1 MAKQDKEDLKRTIQL
16 PESGEKTIMV
26 RQGGHFTEQ
35 MLISDKDAHALLED
49 NQQIFNRDLFKDFNE
64 KNNAKVIKEIFEV
77 EDIGYKLTPQEN
89 RLVTAIRSE
98 LFNKSENT
106 DTNSERYYMGNYFP
120 NGEVV
125 KTNFSAQT
133 MTVPH
138 LLVSRGDL
146 YKAFLG
152 KDRYSGQDQKDIDK
166 LLRTFSQ
173 RYFLTIYKQHVIIKN
188 ETKINRITEYLP
200 LVRLKRL
207 DKGLSEIDDSL
218 LDQGGDFTNNNG
230 EYLLAINPIWVDQI
244 KTKWVEF
251 PHDLNTRLGNA
262 IGHWN
267 KITPATTY
275 LINYLFHQRS
285 TKNFVTE
292 INEDNLFIKL
302 GLDKYIKR
310 RKRKLA
316 ESYLEESIRI
326 SKEIKLCQK
335 AEKTTGAQGQVKW
348 VFEINETI

>member
-1 MAKQDKEDLKRTIQL
+1 MAKANENLKRTIQL

-35 MLISDKDAHALLED
+35 MLVSDKDAHSLLED

-64 KNNAKVIKEIFEV
+64 KNNAKIIKETFEV
-77 EDIGYKLTPQEN
+77 EDIGFRLTPPEN

-98 LFNKSENT
+98 LFNKSENK
-106 DTNSERYYMGNYFP
+106 DFNSERYYMGNYFP
-120 NGEVV
+120 HGEVI
-125 KTNFSAQT
+125 KTNFGGQI

-152 KDRYSGQDQKDIDK
+152 KDKYAGKDQKDIDR
-166 LLRTFSQ
+166 LLRSFSQ
-173 RYFLTIYKQHVIIKN
+173 RYFLTIYKQHVSINGQI
-188 ETKINRITEYLP
+188 KINRITEYLP

-207 DKGLSEIDDSL
+207 DKGLSEIEDGL
-218 LDQGGDFTNNNG
+218 LDQGGDFTNGNG

-262 IGHWN
+262 VGHWN

-292 INEDNLFIKL
+292 INEENLFIKL

-316 ESYLEESIRI
+316 ESYLEESIRV
-326 SKEIKLCQK
+326 SKEIKLCQNV
-335 AEKTTGAQGQVKW
+335 EKVMGAQGQTK
-348 VFEINETI
+348 FIFTINDEI

>member
-1 MAKQDKEDLKRTIQL
+1 MAKTNENLKRTIQL

-35 MLISDKDAHALLED
+35 MLVSDKDAHTLLME

-64 KNNAKVIKEIFEV
+64 RNNAKVIKETFEV
-77 EDIGYKLTPQEN
+77 EDIGYRLSPQEN

-98 LFNKSENT
+98 LFNKSENKNI
-106 DTNSERYYMGNYFP
+106 NSERYYMGNYFP

-125 KTNFSAQT
+125 KTNFGGQI

-173 RYFLTIYKQHVIIKN
+173 RYFLTIYKQHVIIKD
-188 ETKINRITEYLP
+188 ETKINRVTEYLP

-218 LDQGGDFTNNNG
+218 LDQGGDFTNGNG

-251 PHDLNTRLGNA
+251 PHDLNSRLGNA
-262 IGHWN
+262 VGHWN
-267 KITPATTY
+267 KITSATNY
-275 LINYLFHQRS
+275 LVNYLFHQRS
-285 TKNFVTE
+285 TKNFITE

-302 GLDKYIKR
+302 DLSKYIKR
-310 RKRKLA
+310 RERKRA
-316 ESYLEESIRI
+316 ESFLLDAIRI
-326 SKEIKLCQK
+326 CKEIDLCKK
-335 AEKTTGAQGQVKW
+335 AEKIIGAQGQAKW
-348 VFEINETI
+348 VFEINENI